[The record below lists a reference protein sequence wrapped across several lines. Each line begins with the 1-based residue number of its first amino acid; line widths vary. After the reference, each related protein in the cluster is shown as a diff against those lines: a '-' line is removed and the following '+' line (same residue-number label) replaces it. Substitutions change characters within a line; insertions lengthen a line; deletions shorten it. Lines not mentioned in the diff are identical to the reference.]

1 MESASYIFVE
11 GKQENMADWTLKR
24 RGGRRKSKR
33 NEKKWWIGLRRGERH
48 GCMLKSGK
56 LSCEEIAEFA
66 ELSVDE
72 IKSLKCSE

>member
-1 MESASYIFVE
+1 MRKGEKVE
-11 GKQENMADWTLKR
+11 KAVEIAKR
-24 RGGRRKSKR
+24 
-33 NEKKWWIGLRRGERH
+33 
-48 GCMLKSGK
+48 MLKSGK